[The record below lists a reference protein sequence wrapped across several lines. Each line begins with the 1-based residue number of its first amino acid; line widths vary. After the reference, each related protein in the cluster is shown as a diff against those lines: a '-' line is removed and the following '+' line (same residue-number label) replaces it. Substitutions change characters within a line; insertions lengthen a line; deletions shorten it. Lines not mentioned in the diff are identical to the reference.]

1 MEINKTLF
9 TEELNQECP
18 MVYIACL
25 FMTGLFHLEKGELLF
40 NGYHFRLEKWKRPG
54 DLFYNN
60 VNIVHTTELHT

>member
-9 TEELNQECP
+9 TELNQGMP
-18 MVYIACL
+18 YGIYSL
-25 FMTGLFHLEKGELLF
+25 SFMTGLFHLEKGELLF
-40 NGYHFRLEKWKRPG
+40 NGYHFRLEKWKCPG